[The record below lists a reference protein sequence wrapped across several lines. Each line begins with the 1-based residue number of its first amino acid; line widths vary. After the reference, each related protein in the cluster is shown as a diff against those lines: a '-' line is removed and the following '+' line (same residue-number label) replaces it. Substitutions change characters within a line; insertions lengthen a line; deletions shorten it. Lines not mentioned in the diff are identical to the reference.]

1 MPTRAILAPPMNS
14 DFEDLL
20 KVFNARSVEYLIVG
34 GYAVMLYTEP
44 RYTKDLDIWI
54 AATPENATKVYSAL
68 AEFGAPLA
76 GLTADDFAHEGF
88 FYQLGQPPL
97 RIDILMSI
105 EGVTFEDAWPRRV
118 ESRVGSEPAWFI
130 GKNELI
136 RNKRAAGRHIDL
148 HDADVLDG

>member
-1 MPTRAILAPPMNS
+1 MNS
-14 DFEDLL
+14 NFEDLL
-20 KVFNARSVEYLIVG
+20 RVFNANRVEYLIVG

-54 AATPENATKVYSAL
+54 AATSENATRVYAAL
-68 AEFGAPLA
+68 AAFGAPLA
-76 GLTADDFAHEGF
+76 GLTADDFGHEGF

-105 EGVTFEDAWPRRV
+105 EGVTFDEAWPHRV
-118 ESRVGSEPAWFI
+118 ESHIGSERAWFI
-130 GKNELI
+130 GRSELI

-148 HDADVLDG
+148 HDADLLDGQGSP

>member
-1 MPTRAILAPPMNS
+1 MNS
-14 DFEDLL
+14 NFEDLL
-20 KVFNARSVEYLIVG
+20 RLFNANRVEYLIVG

-54 AATPENATKVYSAL
+54 TATSENSTKVYAAL
-68 AEFGAPLA
+68 AAFGAPLA

-105 EGVTFEDAWPRRV
+105 EGVTFDEAWPHRV
-118 ESRVGSEPAWFI
+118 ES
-130 GKNELI
+130 
-136 RNKRAAGRHIDL
+136 HI
-148 HDADVLDG
+148 ADFLDGHPPAAAASAPKRRNIVSNAPTAYFALLTASISSGTI